1 GIGLDVLA
9 GVSGLLS
16 RRRRHGVDRNVG
28 LAILGRRKA
37 HLHKPLC
44 PTTDSLVDLPTK
56 TAVPDFRAVASNNL
70 SVEPGR
76 AVAGNLPVEADDRER
91 PYPQPVTALAEV
103 IGLPTLDDVLRDLPI
118 IGIDPFDMTSPA
130 QRLQA
135 TDMGAHISLGVL
147 ALAFEVV
154 MDMLQVPA
162 RPVDAIAVGRV
173 GSDVAVG
180 RSWTRANRSGFN
192 DDVPPHLFD
201 PVRVLELDVM
211 NAAIDAVDD
220 QIDPLA
226 HLVSG
231 QALGQDAAD
240 DLLA

>member
-1 GIGLDVLA
+1 
-9 GVSGLLS
+9 
-16 RRRRHGVDRNVG
+16 
-28 LAILGRRKA
+28 
-37 HLHKPLC
+37 
-44 PTTDSLVDLPTK
+44 
-56 TAVPDFRAVASNNL
+56 
-70 SVEPGR
+70 
-76 AVAGNLPVEADDRER
+76 
-91 PYPQPVTALAEV
+91 
-103 IGLPTLDDVLRDLPI
+103 
-118 IGIDPFDMTSPA
+118 
-130 QRLQA
+130 
-135 TDMGAHISLGVL
+135 
-147 ALAFEVV
+147 

-173 GSDVAVG
+173 GSDVAVS
-180 RSWTRANRSGFN
+180 RSWTRDNRSGFH